1 MERAEYKIEEIKL
14 TDDRPEA
21 AQIVEHLNGFATDGW
36 HVSAID
42 LASHP
47 SWASRRVVVLL
58 ERIPV
63 TASTAARQPVGVAG
77 A

>member
-1 MERAEYKIEEIKL
+1 MQRAEYRIEEISL
-14 TDDRPEA
+14 TGDREDA
-21 AQIVEHLNGFATDGW
+21 KQIVEHLNGFGADGW

-42 LASHP
+42 LANHP

-63 TASTAARQPVGVAG
+63 TASIEARQPAGVAG